1 MIRAVPGRAP
11 RVHPDAFVDIAA
23 QVIGDVTIEAGASVW
38 PFSVLRGD
46 QDNHVTL
53 GANSNVQDSSES
65 RGSDALDVG
74 TAE

>member
-1 MIRAVPGRAP
+1 
-11 RVHPDAFVDIAA
+11 
-23 QVIGDVTIEAGASVW
+23 
-38 PFSVLRGD
+38 VLRGD